1 LKCKVIEAA
10 VNEDENN
17 FFSEQFEVKFEQQIF
32 KGKGNIR
39 K

>member
-17 FFSEQFEVKFEQQIF
+17 FFSEQFEVKFRQQIF
-32 KGKGNIR
+32 KGKENIR